1 MKIFSKLKL
10 NTRLILTIISVVVII
25 YSLLFGFVVYRMGP
39 VIRGE
44 IEGIADNNV
53 AKYANLFKSYLSE
66 DMMIS
71 RTISDNLE
79 TYLPLSPEEK
89 IKRTEAFL
97 NRVYKKNP
105 SYKAVY
111 VSWERR
117 FVDSTWNKKYGRI
130 RITLYG
136 PPKTNNDRSSIQYDT
151 LNTFG
156 DDINSS
162 YYQTKVVQ
170 KDVLANPYKD
180 DYYGVIETVTSVFT
194 PMVYEGE
201 FLGAAGVDIP
211 LSTYAD
217 IIDKAEKFYNSNIFL
232 LSNDGV
238 FVGNQVKE
246 LVGKSIRDITKDN
259 VDSIILKVKK
269 GKAFSMYNTVD
280 GIEYYVTYYP
290 FNVTGAD
297 TPWMVGIAMPV
308 KDMRGI
314 MINNFKAL
322 VIVGILGLLIMLVI
336 VYFIAKGIS
345 KPISKIT
352 KVVNKL
358 AKGEIDKANDIKT
371 AREDEIGEIVSS
383 SNALLDNLRKTEYFA
398 QEIGKGNLDSEYQS
412 LNENDVLG
420 NSLLNMRKSLK
431 KANEE
436 EEKRRENERMQSWA
450 TTGYAKFGELLRHST
465 DNMEAFTYNVIS
477 NLVKYTN
484 SNQGALFLLNTE
496 DDNDSYLVMS
506 ASYAYSRMKYKD
518 KRIEIGEGL
527 VGQCFQEEDRIYM
540 TDVPEGYTSITSG
553 LGEAKPNTIL
563 LVPLKFNEKVYGV
576 IELSSFYKYDDYHI
590 SFIEQLAESIASTIS
605 SVRVNLQTVQL
616 LEESKL
622 KSEELAAQEE
632 EMRQN
637 MEELQTTQEESARRE
652 LDMNGILDALNSSYI
667 VMELDVEGNIININ
681 ENAKRLLDVSN
692 DIVEG
697 KNLRS
702 LLTNEELEEFES
714 LWKDVLAGETVTKQ
728 HKIVRGANAFT
739 ISESYTPVYNDMGD
753 IVKVL
758 NIGVEVKND

>member
-1 MKIFSKLKL
+1 MKVFSKLKL
-10 NTRLILTIISVVVII
+10 NARFILTISSVVII
-25 YSLLFGFVVYRMGP
+25 IYLLLFSFIGFRMGP

-44 IEGIADNNV
+44 VEDIADNNV

-66 DMMIS
+66 DMQIS

-89 IKRTEAFL
+89 LIRTEAFL
-97 NRVYKKNP
+97 NRVYKKHP
-105 SYKAVY
+105 DYKAVY

-117 FVDSTWNKKYGRI
+117 FVDSTWNKNYGRI
-130 RITLYG
+130 RITLYAA
-136 PPKTNNDRSSIQYDT
+136 PKTNDDRSNIQYDT

-162 YYQTKVVQ
+162 YYNTKTVQ

-180 DYYGVIETVTSVFT
+180 DYFGVEETVTSVFT
-194 PMVYEGE
+194 PMVYEGK

-211 LSTYAD
+211 LSRYAY
-217 IIDKAEKFYNSNIFL
+217 IIDNAEKFYNSNIFL

-246 LVGKSIRDITKDN
+246 LVGKSIKDVTKEN
-259 VDSIILKVKK
+259 TGNIINNIKN
-269 GKAFSMYNTVD
+269 GEAFSMYNTVD
-280 GIEYYVTYYP
+280 DVEYYVTFYP
-290 FNVTGAD
+290 FYVTGAD

-314 MINNFKAL
+314 MVNNFIAL
-322 VIVGILGLLIMLVI
+322 TSVGTLGLVVMLIL
-336 VYFIAKGIS
+336 VYFLAKGIS
-345 KPISKIT
+345 KPINKIT
-352 KVVNKL
+352 EVVNSL
-358 AKGEIDKANDIKT
+358 AKGEIDKAKDI
-371 AREDEIGEIVSS
+371 RIDRDDEIGEIVNS
-383 SNALLDNLRKTEYFA
+383 SNVLVDNLRKTAYFA
-398 QEIGKGNLDSEYQS
+398 QEIGKGNLDSEYES
-412 LNENDVLG
+412 LSENDVLG
-420 NSLLNMRKSLK
+420 NSLLNMRQSLQ
-431 KANEE
+431 KASEE
-436 EEKRRENERMQSWA
+436 EENRRENERKQNWA
-450 TTGYAKFGELLRHST
+450 TSGYAKFGELLRHST

-496 DDNDSYLVMS
+496 DDNEPYLIMS
-506 ASYAYSRMKYKD
+506 ASYAYSRMKYKNR
-518 KRIEIGEGL
+518 RIEIGEGL

-540 TDVPEGYTSITSG
+540 TDVPKDYTSITSG
-553 LGEAKPNTIL
+553 LGEANPNTIL

-576 IELSSFYKYDDYHI
+576 VELSSFYKYEDYQI

-652 LDMNGILDALNSSYI
+652 LDMNGILEALNSSYI
-667 VMELDVEGNIININ
+667 VIELDIDGNIININ
-681 ENAKRLLDVSN
+681 DKAKRLLDITHDN
-692 DIVEG
+692 VEG
-697 KNLRS
+697 QNLRS
-702 LLTNEELEEFES
+702 FLTNDELDDFEV
-714 LWKDVLAGETVTKQ
+714 LWNTVINGESVSKQ
-728 HKIVRGANAFT
+728 HKITRGTNVFI

-758 NIGVEVKND
+758 NIGVDVK